1 MTHIS
6 GVLTTRHTDPSC
18 VAGSVQPDNTQSM
31 DTRAEGDR
39 VITRFET
46 ESIRTMIASVD
57 DYLMNLG
64 IAEEMCRCASR

>member
-1 MTHIS
+1 MTRIS
-6 GVLTTRHTDPSC
+6 GILTTRHTDPAC
-18 VAGSVQPDNTQSM
+18 VAESVRPDNTQSM
-31 DTRAEGDR
+31 DTQAEGDR